1 MTSPSPT
8 PVTFAGLQSI
18 AKANLKTLHEH
29 HQSPRTQILSL
40 GALIGIL
47 SGAFVANAP
56 LDPTREALTELEG
69 SAQEKLP
76 PFIADPSIQSAMG
89 DVLCALCMT
98 GSSCDIDLR
107 SCILKKVQLNARK
120 YPLDLCK
127 GKEGKYT
134 KYSKETG
141 ITKDEG
147 QSTLHEGIS
156 DDKIQSIA
164 EISDMINKFSTDR
177 LWDRFH
183 TPRNLLLALNGEFGE
198 LAELFQW
205 KGDGDLTLTEEE
217 LDKVGQELADVTI
230 YLLRL
235 SHVCSTEIGD
245 LAMRKA
251 KGIVAKA

>member
-1 MTSPSPT
+1 MTSTSPL
-8 PVTFAGLQSI
+8 PVTFAGLQSV
-18 AKANLKTLHEH
+18 AKANLKILHKH

-56 LDPTREALTELEG
+56 LDPTREALTDLEG
-69 SAQEKLP
+69 SENEKPP
-76 PFIADPSIQSAMG
+76 PFVADPSIQSAMG
-89 DVLCALCMT
+89 DVLWALCMT
-98 GSSCDIDLR
+98 GASCDLDLR

-120 YPLDLCK
+120 YPVDLCK

-147 QSTLHEGIS
+147 QSTIHEGIL
-156 DDKIQSIA
+156 DDKTQSVT

-183 TPRNLLLALNGEFGE
+183 TPRNLLLALSGEFGE

-205 KGDGDLTLTEEE
+205 KGDGKLILTEEE
-217 LDKVGQELADVTI
+217 LDKVGQELADITI

-235 SHVCSTEIGD
+235 SHVCSTPIGD
-245 LAMRKA
+245 LAIRKA
-251 KGIVAKA
+251 KGMVGQM